1 MLPDDYKTVSDATLK
16 ERIRA
21 VKQKYG
27 KRLVI
32 LGHHYQRDD
41 VIEMADFRGD
51 SYALCIKAAEQKQ
64 AEFIVFCGVFFMA
77 EAADILS
84 SDSQMVHLPDTH
96 AGCPLANFADLS
108 MVMQAWEEIS
118 TICTIESVIP
128 VTYVNSSAEL
138 KAFCGEHEGVVCT
151 SSNARGAMFWAFERG
166 EKAFFF
172 PDQHLGANTANRMG
186 IAESQRIVWD
196 PKKPFGG
203 NDPEAIKQAKIIVW
217 KGHCL
222 VHTAFKVQ
230 HIDHFRQLYPDGK
243 VIVHP
248 ECSESVVNASDAS
261 GSTSYIIQ
269 YIDQAP
275 AGSVIAVGTEINLV
289 NRLSNAYS
297 DKKIIPLTRSMCAN
311 MYKINL
317 QNLCWTL
324 ENLGNVNIVSVPN
337 TVKIDARKALDRML
351 QIQ

>member
-1 MLPDDYKTVSDATLK
+1 MLPDEYKIASDAELK
-16 ERIRA
+16 KRILTA
-21 VKQKYG
+21 KEKYG

-41 VIEMADFRGD
+41 VIEMANFRGD
-51 SYALCIKAAEQKQ
+51 SYALCINAAEQKQ
-64 AEFIVFCGVFFMA
+64 AEFIVFCGVYFMA

-84 SDSQMVHLPDTH
+84 SDSQIVHLPDIH
-96 AGCPLANFADLS
+96 SGCPLANFADLS
-108 MVMQAWEEIS
+108 MVTHAWQELS
-118 TICTIESVIP
+118 SVCDVESIVP

-138 KAFCGEHEGVVCT
+138 KAFCGEYDGVVCT
-151 SSNARGAMFWAFERG
+151 SSNARGAMAWAFERG

-186 IAESQRIVWD
+186 ISEGQRIVWD

-203 NDPEAIKQAKIIVW
+203 NDPEKIRQAKIIVW

-230 HIDHFRQLYPDGK
+230 HIEHFREQYPDGK

-261 GSTSYIIQ
+261 GSTSHIIQ
-269 YIDQAP
+269 YVDQAP

-289 NRLSNAYS
+289 NRLSNSYS
-297 DKKIIPLTRSMCAN
+297 NKKIIPLSRSMCAN

-317 QNLCWTL
+317 NNLCWTL
-324 ENLGNVNIVSVPN
+324 DNLGKVNIVSVPN
-337 TVKIDARKALDRML
+337 TVKSDARKALDRML
-351 QIQ
+351 QIR